1 MAARIVEMKMLDA
14 ITEKLSQAVKSIKG
28 QSRLTED
35 NVASALR
42 AVRLALLDA
51 DVALP
56 VVRGFVDGLREDALG
71 EKVLGSL
78 TPSQA
83 FVGLAHA
90 RLRDLMGGGGAEDLN
105 FAVPAPAVA
114 MFCGLQGAGKT
125 TTSAK
130 LAKKLKDQRQRVLLA
145 SCDTQRPAAMRQ
157 LEVLAESIGVD
168 FYAEHEG
175 KSPEQIAADA
185 LRKAKIGAYDILIM
199 DTAGRVSID
208 EALMDE
214 LARVESILKP
224 AECLLAID
232 AMMGQQALSVA
243 QAFSAKVK
251 LTGLALTKLDGD
263 SRGGAMLSAQSV
275 TGLPIKLAGVSEKV
289 DGLEEFDP
297 ERMANRILGMGDIVG
312 LVEQARAHHDE
323 KAAEKLAA
331 KIKAGAKFD
340 LDDFHAQLVQMRA
353 MGGVA
358 GMMDKLPEDARKM
371 AAQAGEAGSDK
382 QLGRMQ
388 GMISSMTPAERA
400 KPELLKGSRKLRVA
414 KGAGVEVMHVNQM
427 LKQYEAI
434 ASIMKGFQGG
444 ALGKLLGMANGG
456 ARAAGKAKRKGK
468 NKSRR

>member
-1 MAARIVEMKMLDA
+1 MLDA
-14 ITEKLSQAVKSIKG
+14 ITEKLSEAFKSIKG

-35 NVASALR
+35 NVAPALR
-42 AVRLALLDA
+42 AVRLALLEA

-56 VVRGFVDGLREDALG
+56 VARGFIDGLREDALG
-71 EKVLGSL
+71 EKVLASL
-78 TPSQA
+78 TPEQA

-90 RLRDLMGGGGAEDLN
+90 RLSDLMGGDSTLN

-114 MFCGLQGAGKT
+114 MLCGLQGAGKT

-130 LAKKLKDQRQRVLLA
+130 LAKRLKAQKKKVLLA

-168 FYAEHEG
+168 FFAEHQG
-175 KSPEQIAADA
+175 KTPEQIAADA

-208 EALMDE
+208 EGLMDE
-214 LARVESILKP
+214 LARVEAILNP
-224 AECLLAID
+224 VECLLAID
-232 AMMGQQALSVA
+232 AMMGQQALAVA

-263 SRGGAMLSAQSV
+263 SRGGAMLSAKSV
-275 TGLPIKLAGVSEKV
+275 TGLPIKLAGVSEKM

-340 LDDFHAQLVQMRA
+340 LDDFHAQLRQMRA

-358 GMMDKLPEDARKM
+358 GLMDKLPADARKM
-371 AAQAGEAGSDK
+371 AVQAGDAGSDK

-427 LKQYEAI
+427 LQQYEAI

-444 ALGKLLGMANGG
+444 GLGKLLAMANGKTQSHG
-456 ARAAGKAKRKGK
+456 VGKSKSKRKGK
-468 NKSRR
+468 ARR